1 MFRKL
6 ALLAVG
12 MFIGLSIGY
21 AVGDTSLRGKPI
33 PCANTKDTGR
43 GLVMGFLELGMSPIF
58 GFIGSTYTEEGLKFP
73 SSYYILYSTEN
84 NQVAILELIGDNV
97 CIVTGASSSPVS
109 FDSEVMREL
118 LLDFVRQ

>member
-12 MFIGLSIGY
+12 IIIGLSIGY

-33 PCANTKDTGR
+33 PCANTPDVGR
-43 GLVMGFLELGMSPIF
+43 GLVMGFLELGMSPIL

-73 SSYYILYSTEN
+73 SSYYILYSTEEN
-84 NQVAILELIGDNV
+84 KITILELIGDNV
-97 CIVTGASSSPVS
+97 CVITGSSSSPVT
-109 FDSEVMREL
+109 FDSEVMNEL